1 MPIGVTVGAVVSGR
15 LVRTSIRKTFIGLN
29 MLGIIGC
36 LVSCINTYST
46 VILGRFVYGCVGG
59 VMISLTPKM
68 LQQTIPM
75 DIYNKGYGAST
86 NFVIEAYRILDL
98 FLSMQLITE
107 TSSGSTV
114 YPAAPQFWFHWRIM
128 YLLPIPFMLLSM
140 IIFVIYA
147 REETIE
153 FYVRNN
159 EKEKA
164 LNLMKQVI

>member
-1 MPIGVTVGAVVSGR
+1 MAALEALW
-15 LVRTSIRKTFIGLN
+15 LVW
-29 MLGIIGC
+29 
-36 LVSCINTYST
+36 
-46 VILGRFVYGCVGG
+46 
-59 VMISLTPKM
+59 LTPKM

-114 YPAAPQFWFHWRIM
+114 DPAAPQFWFHWRIM

-159 EKEKA
+159 EKDKA

>member
-1 MPIGVTVGAVVSGR
+1 
-15 LVRTSIRKTFIGLN
+15 
-29 MLGIIGC
+29 
-36 LVSCINTYST
+36 
-46 VILGRFVYGCVGG
+46 
-59 VMISLTPKM
+59 MISLTPKM

-86 NFVIEAYRILDL
+86 NFVIEAYRIVDL

-114 YPAAPQFWFHWRIM
+114 DSAASSSPPQFWFHWRIL
-128 YLLPIPFMLLSM
+128 YLLPIPFMLVSM
-140 IIFVIYA
+140 MIFVIYA
-147 REETIE
+147 RAETIE

-164 LNLMKQVI
+164 IRLMKQVI